1 MAVEPASDHHQTLT
15 VAVWPRLLTLIKLCS
30 PGVDTYKLVDRVG
43 KSGRFWLIKNP
54 GENASCSKS
63 SSKDSSRHHS
73 PINQHIHPPRDILP
87 EWFLSPS
94 HYYCFS
100 WLRPAWQS
108 LPTPIPPLKLL
119 RSKGM
124 ANVIDR
130 LFAGARL
137 KCCCRL
143 DACESPSGEMNHR
156 TTLKSAHMTTRHP
169 VSS

>member
-87 EWFLSPS
+87 
-94 HYYCFS
+94 
-100 WLRPAWQS
+100 AWQS
-108 LPTPIPPLKLL
+108 LPTPIPPL
-119 RSKGM
+119 
-124 ANVIDR
+124 R

-169 VSS
+169 VNS

>member
-87 EWFLSPS
+87 
-94 HYYCFS
+94 
-100 WLRPAWQS
+100 AWQS
-108 LPTPIPPLKLL
+108 LPTPIPPLRLL
-119 RSKGM
+119 RAKGM
-124 ANVIDR
+124 ANVIDK

-169 VSS
+169 VTRNSRF